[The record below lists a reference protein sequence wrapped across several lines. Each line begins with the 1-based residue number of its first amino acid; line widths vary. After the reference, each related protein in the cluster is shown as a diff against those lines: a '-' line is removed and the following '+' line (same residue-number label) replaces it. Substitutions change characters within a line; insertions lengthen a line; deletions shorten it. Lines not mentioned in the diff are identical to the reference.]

1 MGRQGD
7 ERASG
12 EQRRYLTQAPSDVA
26 GTSAFISHP

>member
-12 EQRRYLTQAPSDVA
+12 EQRRYLTQAPGDVD
-26 GTSAFISHP
+26 GTSVFISRP